1 MMIESDK
8 PTYEKMVGVFQ
19 ITQIPALQMAIRGD
33 QASFTWAKGFLFGF
47 PMSQFYQLEPIEISN
62 LLETAL
68 EEHYGVPKRHYRNK
82 LTGFSKDPFSSQN

>member
-8 PTYEKMVGVFQ
+8 PPYEKMVAVFQ
-19 ITQIPALQMAIRGD
+19 ITQIPALQMAIKGD

-62 LLETAL
+62 LLEAAL
-68 EEHYGVPKRHYRNK
+68 EEHYDVPKRHYRNK